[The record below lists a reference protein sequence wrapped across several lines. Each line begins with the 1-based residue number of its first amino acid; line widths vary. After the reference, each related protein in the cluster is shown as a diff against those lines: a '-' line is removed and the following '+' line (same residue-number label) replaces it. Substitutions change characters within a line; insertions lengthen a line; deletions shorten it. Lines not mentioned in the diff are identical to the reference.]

1 MSFLQTLFPHS
12 NLQPVS
18 LPSDSHFTFILKS
31 LVMLTITF
39 QVCFC
44 IYIPVFYIF
53 YFGTRLGKCQS
64 WCSRYMLPVFSKM
77 VFLSRLCLCFRLFGT
92 LPHLLSCI
100 EIGHEWWNLL
110 SSSRSGYKYR
120 PVVSWCCAT
129 LFFHPL
135 QQSPEILLCVLH
147 NILPVSVCKTDKHEL
162 VTVIVDFK
170 LWEGQVAKE
179 IKDLLSSILS
189 YLACF

>member
-1 MSFLQTLFPHS
+1 MHITKLLSRNALLTKTPIRSQVPTVNFTSSLARLLFLPFKTFDSFGKTYHQKKKLFHISLPTFISSFEKPQSLFFLMQAQLSLVSFLQTLFPHS

-53 YFGTRLGKCQS
+53 YFGTRLSKCQS

-100 EIGHEWWNLL
+100 EIGHEW
-110 SSSRSGYKYR
+110 
-120 PVVSWCCAT
+120 
-129 LFFHPL
+129 
-135 QQSPEILLCVLH
+135 
-147 NILPVSVCKTDKHEL
+147 
-162 VTVIVDFK
+162 
-170 LWEGQVAKE
+170 
-179 IKDLLSSILS
+179 
-189 YLACF
+189 